1 MAEKRV
7 GGSSKKND
15 KKSKGQTKKLKID
28 EKIYMRQPFIPLISE
43 IKLSLSEKAYFKK
56 LSLHGVKELGQYD
69 FETLFEFLQSYD
81 KLKYLSFVDTVVSPN
96 SLIKFCDFIVSSKEL
111 ETLEMVKCSS
121 SFSKNLLHQISSNSS
136 LKMLNMNFNSMEPNA
151 LNGFFTGLLSNCL
164 NSKLEHISFR
174 YCDCNASYI
183 PPLTEILKFSF
194 RLLSLDLTGNTVGGC
209 FGQIIQSLS
218 KNNTLQDL
226 ILLEGLNVFTDIESI
241 NLWTI
246 DIRGNKF
253 TYEESK
259 NYIKWIQGRKSVG
272 QIGPSS
278 LLPESCVDHENFRK
292 LILINKLFKKLQKK
306 QKARML
312 KAAKIS
318 AKRNK

>member
-194 RLLSLDLTGNTVGGC
+194 RLL
-209 FGQIIQSLS
+209 
-218 KNNTLQDL
+218 
-226 ILLEGLNVFTDIESI
+226 
-241 NLWTI
+241 
-246 DIRGNKF
+246 GNKF